1 MNTISELTP
10 LSTVQTMVFI
20 KPDIEAGTVHDHA
33 DVQVPVQVHHD
44 EETDEEPDVEDIE
57 VINLQLTTNKSL
69 NKIKIYEEVLIFL
82 G

>member
-1 MNTISELTP
+1 M
-10 LSTVQTMVFI
+10 QTMVFI

-57 VINLQLTTNKSL
+57 VKKL
-69 NKIKIYEEVLIFL
+69 
-82 G
+82 